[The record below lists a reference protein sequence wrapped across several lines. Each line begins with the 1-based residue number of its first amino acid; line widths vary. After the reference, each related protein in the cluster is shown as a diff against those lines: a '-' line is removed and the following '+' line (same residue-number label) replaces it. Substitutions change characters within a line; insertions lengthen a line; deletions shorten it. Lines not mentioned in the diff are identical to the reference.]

1 MRPRAYAFR
10 VHALGGNVGGWTI
23 QRYFSRVVNCR
34 VAFAARRLSTF
45 AAPEEEIRAAKGI
58 SKISEKPL
66 RGTRKSNHGEKT
78 ERWDNEGARARIPP
92 GETL

>member
-34 VAFAARRLSTF
+34 VAFAVRRLSTF
-45 AAPEEEIRAAKGI
+45 TVPEEE
-58 SKISEKPL
+58 
-66 RGTRKSNHGEKT
+66 TRREVYFENFGKTSSQYPEIKSLG
-78 ERWDNEGARARIPP
+78 
-92 GETL
+92 